1 MEESMKVSR
10 ILIFVFVAIGIIT
23 IFGTQVSDAVLSEDS
38 TGLNSGMG
46 PDPVK
51 VPVQLAPKNNTEY
64 THFPRKVIL
73 RWKSVSGASS
83 YEVEVDCLGCR
94 QAAKWDSEVGPA
106 WQKTSVKVTSYSF
119 EFSGDNQG
127 RWRVRAVKAG
137 RRSDWSPWWMFKF
150 NTAGSSE
157 PQADA
162 VQAKSVAVQKATA
175 QKIKAQTAKTR
186 IQATQAKAKTVAAVQ
201 MQGVPKQFFL
211 DFVDAYLVFVP
222 GSNSIQISTEGTV
235 LSYGNDWEKCRLR
248 PYLYHIRQKNWK
260 DFYWQVNT
268 SRKEAYKV
276 TGGQF
281 CRIGGTAK
289 KMDIVVDVVGGSDTT
304 NPDRF
309 FLKFKKAYLVFVPSS
324 KTLQI
329 TAEGNVLSYGV
340 DWMKCQMQPYL
351 YHIKLNSW
359 NDFYWKINTS
369 RKEAH
374 KVRGGEFCKLG
385 GSESPLKMGVRVVD

>member
-1 MEESMKVSR
+1 MEDSMRISK
-10 ILIFVFVAIGIIT
+10 ILILVFIAIGIVT
-23 IFGTQVSDAVLSEDS
+23 ISGTQVSGAGLLEDS
-38 TGLNSGMG
+38 TGLNSRLG

-51 VPVQLAPKNNTEY
+51 VPVQLAPKNNTEF

-73 RWKSVSGASS
+73 RWRAVSGASS
-83 YEVEVDCLGCR
+83 YELEVDCLSCR
-94 QAAKWDSEVGPA
+94 QAGKWDSEVGLA
-106 WQKTSVKVTSYSF
+106 WHKASVKVTSYSF

-150 NTAGSSE
+150 NTGGSSE
-157 PQADA
+157 PQAGTA
-162 VQAKSVAVQKATA
+162 QAKSVAVQKAKA
-175 QKIKAQTAKTR
+175 QKIKAQPAKTQ
-186 IQATQAKAKTVAAVQ
+186 IKASQATAKTVAAVQ
-201 MQGVPKQFFL
+201 MSGVPKQFFL

-222 GSNSIQISTEGTV
+222 GSNSIQLSTEGTV

-289 KMDIVVDVVGGSDTT
+289 KMDIVVDVVGGSDRS

-351 YHIKLNSW
+351 YHIKLKSW
-359 NDFYWKINTS
+359 KDFYWKINTS
-369 RKEAH
+369 QKEAY
-374 KVRGGEFCKLG
+374 KVRGGELCKLG
-385 GSESPLKMGVRVVD
+385 GSESSLKMGVRVVD